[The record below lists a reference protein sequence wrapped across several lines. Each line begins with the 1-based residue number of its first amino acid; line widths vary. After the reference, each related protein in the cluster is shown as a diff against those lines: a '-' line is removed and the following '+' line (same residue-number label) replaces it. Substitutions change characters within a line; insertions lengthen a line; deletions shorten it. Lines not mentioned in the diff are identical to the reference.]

1 MAGES
6 PDMSEQR
13 KSSGDP
19 GADRPAAGSRSGAGS
34 PADGSGAA
42 SAAAGAKAGNGGRP
56 DPRVAVRDGAAG
68 GGKGGKAD
76 EGGKADKADKAA
88 EAAPVTG
95 TAKSGSAGGG
105 TAAAGG
111 GKADQATAVFGAVKT
126 AEAEDESGADADV
139 KADVEAG
146 QATAVSGAEDGQTP
160 AASDSSSKDGEASAA
175 KADAAGS
182 AEKAPA
188 VSGTAKDTKDAKA
201 DQATAV
207 IGTVEPPKGDA
218 EAEPKA
224 ASWGAGNGKPKEDA
238 RLKAAVAAWVADTED
253 KDDAADAKPA
263 AAADQPTELIEA
275 PKAPNAPKTPKAS
288 ADQPT
293 ELIKAPANPDS
304 ESERTSQFV
313 PLKKDDAPAPPK
325 PLKTPKPEAK
335 PKAEAKVEAEPKA
348 APPAPPKAEEP
359 AEPKA
364 PLDLLA
370 QLTNTPPPPETPTRT
385 VMRRVKIWTPLV
397 ILLGI
402 IFVAVQAFRPLPDAK
417 LALGEKK
424 AFTFGGGEFAMPWPD
439 QGQSAVKVVGAGDV
453 GTSGEQKPVPTAS
466 VAKVMTAYVILKDH
480 PLKKGEQGPMI
491 KIDAQSEKEA
501 GAQDESRVPVKE
513 GQEFSEFNMLRM
525 LLIPSGNNI
534 ARQLARW
541 DAGSEEAF
549 VKKMNDAAK
558 ELGMTNTTYTDPS
571 GLTETT
577 VSTAADQVKL
587 GEPAIKN
594 EVIRDITQ
602 QPNADIPGLSPARIN
617 NNNDTLLVKHTGVL
631 GLKTGSSSH
640 AGGALLWA
648 ARKTFGKQEYLIVGA
663 TMDQHFKGLDPNAEN
678 SLTMVKDR
686 SYKQITALQDVMT
699 TATVVKKGDLV
710 GYVDDGLGGRTP
722 VVATKDVTA
731 VGWPGFSSKFALDTA
746 GKKIPHTA
754 KAGTEVGELVVG
766 SGDSAVKVPVALQK
780 DLAEPSFGS
789 KVIRLG

>member
-6 PDMSEQR
+6 PDKSEQR

-19 GADRPAAGSRSGAGS
+19 DVGRPGS
-34 PADGSGAA
+34 PADGSAAA
-42 SAAAGAKAGNGGRP
+42 SAPAGAKAGGGGRP
-56 DPRVAVRDGAAG
+56 DPRVAVRDGAADED
-68 GGKGGKAD
+68 GKAGKAAETAAVSGTVKSGSA
-76 EGGKADKADKAA
+76 EGGKAAA
-88 EAAPVTG
+88 T
-95 TAKSGSAGGG
+95 SG
-105 TAAAGG
+105 AAGS
-111 GKADQATAVFGAVKT
+111 GKGDQATAVFGAVKT
-126 AEAEDESGADADV
+126 AEGEAD
-139 KADVEAG
+139 
-146 QATAVSGAEDGQTP
+146 AEDGKSP
-160 AASDSSSKDGEASAA
+160 
-175 KADAAGS
+175 
-182 AEKAPA
+182 
-188 VSGTAKDTKDAKA
+188 AKA

-207 IGTVEPPKGDA
+207 IGTVKAPKGEDDA

-224 ASWGAGNGKPKEDA
+224 ASWGAGSSGNGKPKEDA
-238 RLKAAVAAWVADTED
+238 RLKAAVAAWVAEAEDKGDADDTE
-253 KDDAADAKPA
+253 

-275 PKAPNAPKTPKAS
+275 PKAPKDGKDGKDAKAKAS

-293 ELIKAPANPDS
+293 QAIKAPVNPDS

-313 PLKKDDAPAPPK
+313 PLKKDDAAPAPK
-325 PLKTPKPEAK
+325 PLKAPEPEPKAKPEPKAETK
-335 PKAEAKVEAEPKA
+335 PKA
-348 APPAPPKAEEP
+348 APPKAEEP

-385 VMRRVKIWTPLV
+385 VMRRVKVWTPLV

-402 IFVAVQAFRPLPDAK
+402 IFVIVQAFRPLPDAK

-453 GTSGEQKPVPTAS
+453 GTFGEQKPVPTAS
-466 VAKVMTAYVILKDH
+466 VAKVMTAYVILRDH

-491 KIDAQSEKEA
+491 KIDPQAEKEA

-513 GQEFSEFNMLRM
+513 GQEFSEFDMLRM

-549 VKKMNDAAK
+549 VKKMNDTAK

-577 VSTAADQVKL
+577 VSTATDQVKL

-594 EVIRDITQ
+594 EIIRDITQ
-602 QPNADIPGLSPARIN
+602 QPNADIPGLSPTRIN

-648 ARKTFGKQEYLIVGA
+648 ARKTFGKDEYLIVGA

-678 SLTMVKDR
+678 SLTMVKER
-686 SYKQITALQDVMT
+686 SYKQITALQDAMS
-699 TATVVKKGDLV
+699 TATVVKKGDVV
-710 GYVDDGLGGRTP
+710 GSVDDGLGGKTP

-731 VGWPGFSSKFALDTA
+731 VGWPGFSTKFALDTA

-766 SGDSAVKVPVALQK
+766 SGESAVKVPVALQK
-780 DLAEPSFGS
+780 DLAQPSFGS
-789 KVIRLG
+789 KVTRLG